1 MQNFRNSHRGKSR
14 GKPQSEEPEDVLRK
28 ISAENCD
35 PDVNVGLQRAGMD
48 DEYSALSYRL
58 C

>member
-48 DEYSALSYRL
+48 DEYSALSY
-58 C
+58 